1 MKKNLVYLTGIFLF
15 AFSCN
20 SGNQKNEKV
29 KYTDLW
35 QVYMSSQIDT
45 LTKANPSLI
54 KTINQ
59 GEEVET
65 LKMDSVNW
73 ANELGGFLNIDFSK
87 ESAKNKYAINTDSA
101 GKISMIG
108 FFAKDTNAYIQSFEV
123 TRIDG
128 KIDLLQWKTKT
139 RSFLID
145 RDQVLAYQPGKGFRI
160 QINENSLWA
169 SPKNIEIF
177 GDIQNKAFLER

>member
-1 MKKNLVYLTGIFLF
+1 MKKKLIYLTGIVLIVV
-15 AFSCN
+15 ACS
-20 SGNQKNEKV
+20 SSDQKIEKT

-35 QVYMSSQIDT
+35 QIYMSNQIDT
-45 LTKANPSLI
+45 LTKANPRLI

-59 GEEVET
+59 GDEVET

-73 ANELGGFLNIDFSK
+73 GNELSGFLNIDFSK
-87 ESAKNKYAINTDSA
+87 ESTKNKYSLSTDSS

-108 FFAKDTNAYIQSFEV
+108 FFAKDTNSYIQSFEV

>member
-1 MKKNLVYLTGIFLF
+1 MKKNLIYLIGIFVF
-15 AFSCN
+15 AMSCN
-20 SGNQKNEKV
+20 SSDQKNEKV

-35 QVYMSSQIDT
+35 QIYMSNQIDT
-45 LTKANPSLI
+45 LTKANPTLI

-73 ANELGGFLNIDFSK
+73 ANELSGFLNIDFGK
-87 ESAKNKYAINTDSA
+87 ESAKNKYTMNTDTA

-108 FFAKDTNAYIQSFEV
+108 FFARDTNVYIQSFEV
-123 TRIDG
+123 TRING
-128 KIDLLQWKTKT
+128 NIDLLQWKTKT
-139 RSFLID
+139 RSLLID
-145 RDQVLAYQPGKGFRI
+145 RDQILAYQPGKGFRI

-177 GDIQNKAFLER
+177 GDIQNKSFLER

>member
-35 QVYMSSQIDT
+35 QIYISSQIDT

-123 TRIDG
+123 TRIDS

-145 RDQVLAYQPGKGFRI
+145 RDQVLAYQPGKDFAFKSMKIAFGLHLKTLKF
-160 QINENSLWA
+160 LG
-169 SPKNIEIF
+169 IF
-177 GDIQNKAFLER
+177 KIKHF

>member
-1 MKKNLVYLTGIFLF
+1 MKKNLIYFVGIVLF
-15 AFSCN
+15 AVACN
-20 SGNQKNEKV
+20 SSEQKNEKL

-35 QVYMSSQIDT
+35 QIYMSNQIDT

-59 GEEVET
+59 GDEVET
-65 LKMDSVNW
+65 LNMDSVNW
-73 ANELGGFLNIDFSK
+73 TNELSGFLNIDFSK
-87 ESAKNKYAINTDSA
+87 ESTKNKYSLSTDSS

-108 FFAKDTNAYIQSFEV
+108 FFANDTNVYIQSFEV
-123 TRIDG
+123 TRING

-139 RSFLID
+139 RSLLID

>member
-1 MKKNLVYLTGIFLF
+1 MKKNLIYFVGVVLYLASCTG
-15 AFSCN
+15 AE
-20 SGNQKNEKV
+20 QKSEKT

-35 QVYMSSQIDT
+35 QIYMSNQIDT

-73 ANELGGFLNIDFSK
+73 GNELSGFLNIDFSK
-87 ESAKNKYAINTDSA
+87 ESVKNKYSLSTDSA

-123 TRIDG
+123 TRIEG